1 MRFSVGKKVGGAYV
15 GTSVSSNKIG
25 KYVLYFFAWPF
36 ILCYFIFI
44 WPFVKLYKHNKQKK
58 NAQYMASEQAVNM
71 GGRIITM
78 SPAEAKASIANYQ
91 RIAEESTK
99 ILQETKDPEVYFKRY
114 DMAIDNFERLAVAYQ
129 VCGVQ
134 NNVPQLLQ
142 TLRENYNLHT
152 NSFIDRY
159 AKDTRKK
166 IYQLTSERG
175 KANRADAFK
184 NILLEYKD
192 KLTPENLQ
200 YIESK
205 YMELKEL
212 IPSK

>member
-1 MRFSVGKKVGGAYV
+1 
-15 GTSVSSNKIG
+15 
-25 KYVLYFFAWPF
+25 
-36 ILCYFIFI
+36 
-44 WPFVKLYKHNKQKK
+44 
-58 NAQYMASEQAVNM
+58 MASEQAVNM
-71 GGRIITM
+71 GGRTITM
-78 SPAEAKASIANYQ
+78 SPAEAKASIPNYQ

-114 DMAIDNFERLAVAYQ
+114 DMAIDNFECLAVAYQ
-129 VCGVQ
+129 VCDVQ

-175 KANRADAFK
+175 KANRAEAFK

-200 YIESK
+200 YIDSK

-212 IPSK
+212 IPSN